1 VSALESARDRFVADH
16 RAFADAHR
24 DEPGWLAAHRRD
36 AIAAFAARGLP
47 DTNQEEWRYTN
58 LSPLAAQPFALAEP
72 VRIARTDLEEL
83 ATPLFACSLYA
94 FANGRAISELSSAPR
109 LPGGAR
115 CDSLAA
121 LLADGASG
129 IEAHFDHQ
137 VDLKVH
143 PFAALNSA
151 FAIDGAVV
159 RAPRGVAFEQP
170 VHLVFVSAAGDR
182 PQVTHPRVIV
192 VAEAGSRVT
201 IVQDHVSLGAGPD
214 FTNAVTEVHV
224 GAGATVHW
232 VLLQRENDAHF
243 HVANLAV
250 RQERDSTFTGHTL
263 TLGGRLVRNDAG
275 VVLAG
280 EGADC
285 TLDGLFVG
293 GGASVL
299 DNHTE
304 VDHAVPHGTSREL
317 YKGVLGGAAR
327 GVFRGR
333 VIVRP
338 DAQKTS
344 ASQSNANL
352 LIGARAE
359 IDTKPQL
366 EIYADDVKCSHG
378 STIGRID
385 EDALFYLRS
394 RGLPESRA
402 RDLLLRAFALEVL
415 DRLPGRALG
424 EGLDDAVLA
433 CLRRAG
439 SGESQ

>member
-1 VSALESARDRFVADH
+1 MSSLEAARDRFVAAH
-16 RAFADAHR
+16 RAFAESR
-24 DEPGWLAAHRRD
+24 RTEPAWLAAHRRD
-36 AIAAFAARGLP
+36 ALAAFAARGLP
-47 DTNQEEWRYTN
+47 STREEEWRYTN
-58 LSPLAAQPFALAEP
+58 LAPLAALPFALAEP
-72 VRIARTDLEEL
+72 ARVERADLEEL

-94 FANGRAISELSSAPR
+94 FANGRALPELSSAPG

-121 LLADGASG
+121 LLADGASP
-129 IEAHFDHQ
+129 IEAQLDHC
-137 VDLKVH
+137 VDLKLH

-151 FAIDGAVV
+151 FATDGAVV

-170 VHLVFVSAAGDR
+170 LHLVFASVGDATPR
-182 PQVTHPRVIV
+182 VTHPRVVV

-201 IVQDHVSLGAGPD
+201 IVQDHVGLGDGPG

-224 GAGATVHW
+224 GAGATVRW
-232 VLLQRENDAHF
+232 VLLQREHDAHF
-243 HVANLAV
+243 HVSNLSV
-250 RQERDSTFTGHTL
+250 RQERDSTFSAHTL

-275 VVLAG
+275 VLLAG
-280 EGADC
+280 EGASC
-285 TLDGLFVG
+285 TLDGLFAGSGV
-293 GGASVL
+293 SL
-299 DNHTE
+299 IDNHTE
-304 VDHAVPHGTSREL
+304 VDHAVPHGTSQEL

-352 LIGARAE
+352 LLGGRAE

-378 STIGRID
+378 STIGRLD
-385 EDALFYLRS
+385 ENALFYLRS
-394 RGLPESRA
+394 RGLPEQRA

-415 DRLPGRALG
+415 ERLPARALA
-424 EGLDDAVLA
+424 EGLDDAVVE

-439 SGESQ
+439 AEAV